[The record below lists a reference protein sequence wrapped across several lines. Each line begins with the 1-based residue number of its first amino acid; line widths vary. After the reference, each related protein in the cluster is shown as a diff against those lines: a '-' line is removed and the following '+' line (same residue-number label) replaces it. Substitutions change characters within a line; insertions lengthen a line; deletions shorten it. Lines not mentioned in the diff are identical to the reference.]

1 MKENREWVG
10 DHFERFKNVLNCR
23 SWVRGRWEW
32 VRGWTMTAEMSGT
45 NARLWKQV
53 EGQGVNHDIP
63 NLTSTSSQMTPLP
76 PSLLPLL
83 KWMANP
89 TTIVHLYCSESSFSL
104 LASPLADNT
113 MPFQHAPHASAVCL
127 HQNSSGCTHLAK
139 CTIQLWIHSGLN
151 LSSELDPW
159 TVHTWYT
166 SVLIWSF
173 KIVLVVVKQ

>member
-1 MKENREWVG
+1 
-10 DHFERFKNVLNCR
+10 
-23 SWVRGRWEW
+23 
-32 VRGWTMTAEMSGT
+32 MTAEMSGT

-89 TTIVHLYCSESSFSL
+89 TTIVHLYCSESSISL

-139 CTIQLWIHSGLN
+139 CTIQLCVHSGLN

-159 TVHTWYT
+159 TVHTYMIYLSTYLKFQDCTCSCKTVAHIASEKYNFT
-166 SVLIWSF
+166 SIN
-173 KIVLVVVKQ
+173 